1 MVSQARRGLDGWEQE
16 HVVDEGVEGGAVEGL
31 DTVGAREADAFVEG
45 DSGRV
50 GGVDVEDE
58 RGAMLGAGVEFGCSH
73 ELRGDAEAAVTG
85 VDIEGH
91 DVAGAAIGCGFDVE
105 DDEAGQDGISGGL
118 EVSDENS
125 GVWGF
130 RVAAHRGAREAKGAR
145 KAGDVQG
152 VHGGEVGWRIG
163 AESEVGGRHVGGRDS
178 TMNYDRNDEGTQAA

>member
-16 HVVDEGVEGGAVEGL
+16 LVVDEGVEGGAVEGL

-58 RGAMLGAGVEFGCSH
+58 RCAVLGAGVAFGCSH
-73 ELRGDAEAAVTG
+73 EPRCDAEAAVTG

-91 DVAGAAIGCGFDVE
+91 DVAGAAVGCGFDME
-105 DDEAGQDGISGGL
+105 DDEAGQDGISVGV
-118 EVSDENS
+118 EVGDENS

-130 RVAAHRGAREAKGAR
+130 RVAAHRGAGEAKGAR
-145 KAGDVQG
+145 EAGDIEC
-152 VHGGEVGWRIG
+152 VHGGEVGGSIG
-163 AESEVGGRHVGGRDS
+163 AEGEIGGRHVGGRDS